1 VNIER
6 TSKYVVAVH
15 HKDFVA
21 MLKRWKPGEFVFNM
35 IPEEFKSVSY
45 ELLPQG
51 FQLTFEKKSQG
62 PAELDFNRLQRR
74 VDGDGE

>member
-1 VNIER
+1 MNIER

-21 MLKRWKPGEFVFNM
+21 MLKRWKPGEFVFNL
-35 IPEEFKSVSY
+35 IPEEFKSVRY

-62 PAELDFNRLQRR
+62 PAELDLNRNQR
-74 VDGDGE
+74 VLDGE